1 MTLLIDAIVVAAKC
15 QANFVAICLVGTL
28 AAARGLLDDAAL
40 GVCSKVYIRMMLPCL
55 LLGLSASFTAER
67 LQAWSP
73 IMAVAFA
80 HAGLGALLGEL
91 AAGAMRLRRPHRQLF
106 VLTVA
111 LGNCGSLPFVL
122 VLPVATNWRVTSD
135 DPDAL
140 SNGMAI
146 IGLYLIVWF
155 TVCFAVG
162 APYLDAALARGAP
175 PRTRVAAPHEPTAE
189 VAVNCAAA
197 AELMSTSRG
206 AGTAAD
212 ADTDAA
218 AVAAEAGGASSLLGA
233 RAGSWRR
240 RLGWCAL
247 PLRLVRGADP
257 ILGWILLSVALGCVP
272 PLQRALLREGAL
284 SWLQLSFG
292 SLGMCGVILSTVVL
306 GGGLWHS
313 AARARAGRRRQAA
326 AAVVMAAAPSKE
338 EGEEEQVEEAEEGAP
353 RLSVL
358 VAVACAVRLVLLP
371 AISMPLT
378 TAAAAAGLLPQ
389 QPMLLIMCHIQ
400 SAVPSSTTLVAMLHA
415 RGEPALAARVS
426 AVYLPQYVLSVP
438 TVALVIVVAIRLIGE
453 PTTPDDDEAAAAAA
467 AVGT

>member
-1 MTLLIDAIVVAAKC
+1 MTLLVDAIVVAAKC

-55 LLGLSASFTAER
+55 LLGLSASFSAEK
-67 LQAWSP
+67 LEAWSP
-73 IMAVAFA
+73 IMAVAFV
-80 HAGLGALLGEL
+80 HAALGALLGEL
-91 AAGAMRLRRPHRQLF
+91 AAGAMRLRRPHRQLL
-106 VLTVA
+106 VLMVA

-122 VLPVATNWRVTSD
+122 VLPVATNWRATRD

-140 SNGMAI
+140 TNGMAI

-162 APYLDAALARGAP
+162 APYLDSALAPGAP
-175 PRTRVAAPHEPTAE
+175 PRVGARHEPNGE
-189 VAVNCAAA
+189 VDRAAA
-197 AELMSTSRG
+197 AELSSTTDVDAETDAD
-206 AGTAAD
+206 AGAAD
-212 ADTDAA
+212 A
-218 AVAAEAGGASSLLGA
+218 GGISVLLGHRA
-233 RAGSWRR
+233 RSWRR
-240 RLGWCAL
+240 LRCVAL
-247 PLRLVRGADP
+247 PLRLLRGADP
-257 ILGWILLSVALGCVP
+257 ILWWILLSVALGCVP
-272 PLQRALLREGAL
+272 PLQRALLRDGAL
-284 SWLQLSFG
+284 SWLQLSFS

-313 AARARAGRRRQAA
+313 AVRVRAGRRQAA
-326 AAVVMAAAPSKE
+326 STVVAATPSKGAE
-338 EGEEEQVEEAEEGAP
+338 HEEEEDEGGAP
-353 RLSVL
+353 RLGVL
-358 VAVACAVRLVLLP
+358 VAVACVVRLVLLP
-371 AISMPLT
+371 AVSMPLT

-426 AVYLPQYVLSVP
+426 SVYLPQYVLSVL

-453 PTTPDDDEAAAAAA
+453 PTPEDDEASA
-467 AVGT
+467 GT